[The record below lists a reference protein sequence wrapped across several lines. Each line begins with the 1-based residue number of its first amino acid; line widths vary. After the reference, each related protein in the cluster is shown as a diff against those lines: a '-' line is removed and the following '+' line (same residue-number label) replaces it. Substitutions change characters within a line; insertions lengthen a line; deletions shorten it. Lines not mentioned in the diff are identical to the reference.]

1 MLAHTKDF
9 KAGRWAPDIQRQVAE
24 AMCRARSRKELVEM
38 LEKGHIGVVFR
49 ENENGRI
56 YGVTFIDHRRRE
68 VFNGSR
74 MGKEFSA
81 NAFHELFRR
90 WENRPENGERED
102 DALRYGRHRKA
113 EGDSTL
119 EQAAGILTLETNPA
133 VDYEEEAFRRRM
145 KRKKK
150 QAKRK
155 SRGI

>member
-1 MLAHTKDF
+1 MGSGHTA
-9 KAGRWAPDIQRQVAE
+9 AGGGSHVQGT
-24 AMCRARSRKELVEM
+24 SRKELVEM
-38 LEKGHIGVVFR
+38 LERGISERYSVKMR
-49 ENENGRI
+49 TDAST
-56 YGVTFIDHRRRE
+56 GVTFIDHRRRE

-90 WENRPENGERED
+90 WENRPENGDRED
-102 DALRYGRHRKA
+102 DALRYGRHCKA

-150 QAKRK
+150 QAKTKIARHL
-155 SRGI
+155 RQ